1 MTTPSKE
8 NAKPIFK
15 TPAGISVL
23 KKMLQG
29 GTPDEILAR
38 MTATDQQTL
47 AEMRSTVS
55 PELKRHK

>member
-15 TPAGISVL
+15 TAAGISVL

-29 GTPDEILAR
+29 GTPDEIRAR
-38 MTATDQQTL
+38 MTEADQQTL
-47 AEMRSTVS
+47 TKMRSTVS

>member
-15 TPAGISVL
+15 TAAGISVL

-29 GTPDEILAR
+29 GTPEEIRSR
-38 MTATDQQTL
+38 MTVSDLETL
-47 AEMRSTVS
+47 KKMRSTVS
-55 PELKRHK
+55 ADLKR

>member
-1 MTTPSKE
+1 MTTSPKE
-8 NAKPIFK
+8 NAKPFFK

-29 GTPDEILAR
+29 GTPDEIRGR
-38 MTATDQQTL
+38 MTEADQQTL
-47 AEMRSTVS
+47 AKMRSTVS